1 MIERVPYPNTRGEV
15 IRNSIGTM
23 PRASRVAIVA
33 LVFALGLFL
42 ALGAYQLRLP
52 GLHYDEAREA
62 GLNAMQLLIGQ
73 PVTAFRDATV
83 QLGSWQL
90 PLMVQ
95 DYIGALN
102 VFLAL
107 PFLWVGGVNVVALRW
122 LSLLTGAATL
132 VLAWRV
138 ADRLGGKVASVVT
151 VGLLAA
157 SPTFVF
163 WSRQGIFV
171 TNLTA
176 LLFMAGLLS
185 GLRWWSGGRPKD
197 LWLTAFLLG
206 LGVYAKLLFV
216 WAVAALVLVALVGWR
231 LKRLH
236 SSRPPALSP
245 LSPQAPEEHAGTNR
259 HALQA
264 AGGAPDAVGAAP
276 GNQAGSAHQSTV
288 GASNRKRTPAV
299 LATWIVAVICFLVPL
314 IPLALFNLRTGGTLA
329 SLFGNLGSSYYG
341 VNNSAYL
348 PNLLVRIRQ
357 LPTLLR
363 GDHFWYLGELF
374 ADPWAP
380 WLAGGLIVAATIQ
393 AVLLWRRKVGP
404 LAHRTPA
411 TESSPDRAYAF
422 LLPLALIL
430 LVVAQSAFT
439 VSDLFI
445 THYALIYPLI
455 PLVGGLAAAALVDGL
470 QEERERSDGN
480 GGSEGQRSRGMRFL
494 PALVAGAAVLA
505 VVWWAGGDLWTTLR
519 YHKVLSVSGGYSAH
533 SDAVYALAES
543 LDREGASAPLALDWG
558 LQAPVRFLTAGRVN
572 PIEVFGY
579 DRMDAPDAGFAERM
593 SGFLNDRN
601 NLYLAHMPDASV
613 FRGRVDALKALAA
626 SKGLALEEQGRFAE
640 RSGHPLF
647 VLYRAV
653 PISEGE

>member
-1 MIERVPYPNTRGEV
+1 MIKRIPYPTTHDHV

-33 LVFALGLFL
+33 LAFALGLFL

-83 QLGSWQL
+83 QLGPWQL

-132 VLAWRV
+132 VVAWRV

-151 VGLLAA
+151 VVLLAA

-163 WSRQGIFV
+163 WSRQGVFV
-171 TNLTA
+171 TNITA

-197 LWLTAFLLG
+197 LWWTAFLLG

-216 WAVAALVLVALVGWR
+216 WAVAALVVVALVGWR

-236 SSRPPALSP
+236 SSRVTAVSALSP
-245 LSPQAPEEHAGTNR
+245 EAPEKRPGTNPR
-259 HALQA
+259 ALQA
-264 AGGAPDAVGAAP
+264 VEGAPETLGAAP
-276 GNQAGSAHQSTV
+276 GNRVGDGHQSAIGT
-288 GASNRKRTPAV
+288 SNRKVTPAV
-299 LATWIVAVICFLVPL
+299 LATWMVALICFLVPL
-314 IPLALFNLRTGGTLA
+314 IPLVLFNLRTGGTLA

-341 VNNSAYL
+341 VKNSAYL

-380 WLAGGLIVAATIQ
+380 WLAGGLIAAATIQ
-393 AVLLWRRKVGP
+393 AVRLWRRKAGSAVR
-404 LAHRTPA
+404 HTPA
-411 TESSPDRAYAF
+411 YESSPGRAYAF
-422 LLPLALIL
+422 LLPLALVL

-455 PLVGGLAAAALVDGL
+455 PLTAGLAAAALLDGL
-470 QEERERSDGN
+470 QEEREQSGGD
-480 GGSEGQRSRGMRFL
+480 GGSAGQRSWVIRFL
-494 PALVAGAAVLA
+494 PGLVVGATVLA
-505 VVWWAGGDLWTTLR
+505 VVWWAAGDLWTTLR

-543 LDREGASAPLALDWG
+543 LDNEGASAPLALDWG
-558 LQAPVRFLTAGRVN
+558 LQAPVRFLTAGRVS

-579 DRMDAPDAGFAERM
+579 DRMDAPDVGFAERM

-613 FRGRVDALKALAA
+613 FRGRVDSLKSLAA
-626 SKGLALEEQGRFAE
+626 RKGLALEEQGRFAE

-653 PISEGE
+653 PISEGD